1 MNYQIQLILLPK
13 TYSIEKM
20 TKITTIRC
28 DPIDLKAALS
38 RLNLPD
44 INWSLSL
51 DSGKSSSAIDRL
63 IEPIEH
69 AKVAGGTHVW
79 RNYLTALACLD
90 SIEQQ
95 TICDLLHDLYYK
107 NSVCEIILI
116 QTDLSPIPN
125 SVGFLIEDKITPLP
139 TTDEIESILT
149 QFSMP
154 LDERMLRLS
163 TGLSHSDLE
172 LCLSELHPDNPH
184 QQLEKFRARRLA
196 LKDIK
201 YEPVPKYTEMGGL
214 DLLEEWIGTLEYR
227 LSSAAEEIGLPHPKG
242 VLLGGLPGTG
252 KSFAARAIAARLGY
266 PVFSL
271 NVDAVQS
278 GGANKLLATIATIES
293 CVPCILF
300 IDEIEKLFSGEV
312 DGKVLAIF
320 LAWLND
326 KTAKVYVIGTFNR
339 IEKMPIELTRAGR
352 FDRTFFVD
360 SPGEGQRVELCR
372 LFLKRFDDR
381 FLNPSDPVFSPHE
394 WQYFADTTIEYIGAE
409 IQQIVGDTVAHVKS
423 QNPEN
428 MVTIDDLIYMA
439 AKFKSMY
446 KRDPI
451 GIAKIRNSLSGKA
464 DPVSSNSRKFLPDRT
479 LDIYASVGSK
489 E

>member
-1 MNYQIQLILLPK
+1 LQFIPHH
-13 TYSIEKM
+13 KM

-44 INWSLSL
+44 INWSLSA
-51 DSGKSSSAIDRL
+51 DSGKSSTAIYRL

-69 AKVAGGTHVW
+69 AKAVGGINVW

-90 SIEQQ
+90 AIEQQ
-95 TICDLLHDLYYK
+95 TICDLLHDLYYT
-107 NSVCEIILI
+107 NSDCEIILI

-139 TTDEIESILT
+139 TAEEIESILT

-172 LCLSELHPDNPH
+172 LCLSDLHLDNPH
-184 QQLEKFRARRLA
+184 QQLEQFRAKRLA

-201 YEPVPKYTEMGGL
+201 YEPVPMYTEMGGL
-214 DLLEEWIGTLEYR
+214 DLLEDWIGTLEYR
-227 LSSAAEEIGLPHPKG
+227 LSPAAEKLRLPHPKG

-252 KSFAARAIAARLGY
+252 KTFAARAIAARLGY
-266 PVFSL
+266 PMFSL
-271 NVDAVQS
+271 NVDAVQA

-293 CVPCILF
+293 CAPCILF

-326 KTAKVYVIGTFNR
+326 KVAKVYVIGTFNR
-339 IEKMPIELTRAGR
+339 IEKMPMEITRAGR
-352 FDRTFFVD
+352 FDRTFFID

-381 FLNPSDPVFSPHE
+381 FLDPDDSVFSSHE

-409 IQQIVGDTVAHVKS
+409 IQQIVGDTVAHVK
-423 QNPEN
+423 QKNPEN
-428 MVTIDDLIYMA
+428 IVTIDDLIYMA

-451 GIAKIRNSLSGKA
+451 GVAKIRNTLSGKA
-464 DPVSSNSRKFLPDRT
+464 DPASSNSRKFLPDRT
-479 LDIYASVGSK
+479 LDIYAPIGSK
-489 E
+489 